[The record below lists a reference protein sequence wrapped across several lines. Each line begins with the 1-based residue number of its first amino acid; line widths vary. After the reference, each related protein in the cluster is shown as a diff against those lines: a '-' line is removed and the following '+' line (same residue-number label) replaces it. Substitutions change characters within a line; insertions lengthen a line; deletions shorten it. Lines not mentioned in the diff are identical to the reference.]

1 MNVII
6 VGGGMAGATLA
17 LAISSLSQGKLSVSL
32 IEAALPEGKHPGFDA
47 RAIAL
52 AHGTCQYLSKIGVWP
67 AFSDCVTPINHVHVS
82 DRGHAGF
89 VNIAAKDYHIA
100 ALGNVIELHEA
111 GTRLFSLLRKAPGV
125 TLYCPA
131 KVESV
136 HREQG
141 SVSVTLDNGD
151 TVTGQLLVAADGS
164 HSAIGKACNIQWQQD
179 DYGQVAI
186 IANVKMAVDPKGQAF
201 ERFTE
206 FGPLALLPMS
216 QGRSSLVWCHHQ
228 EQADAINAWD
238 DATFIHR
245 LQQAFGWRLGEV
257 VMAGKR
263 HCYPLV
269 LRKALTP
276 VSHRVVLVGNAA
288 QTLHPIAGQG
298 FNLGLRDVMQLA
310 QTVVN
315 AHADNQDIG
324 SYSLLSQYQQ
334 IRALDRDKTVTM
346 TDGLVRIFA
355 NRCLPLIV
363 GRNLGLMA
371 MEMLPPARDVLARQT
386 LGWVTHQ

>member
-1 MNVII
+1 
-6 VGGGMAGATLA
+6 
-17 LAISSLSQGKLSVSL
+17 
-32 IEAALPEGKHPGFDA
+32 
-47 RAIAL
+47 
-52 AHGTCQYLSKIGVWP
+52 
-67 AFSDCVTPINHVHVS
+67 
-82 DRGHAGF
+82 
-89 VNIAAKDYHIA
+89 
-100 ALGNVIELHEA
+100 
-111 GTRLFSLLRKAPGV
+111 
-125 TLYCPA
+125 
-131 KVESV
+131 
-136 HREQG
+136 
-141 SVSVTLDNGD
+141 
-151 TVTGQLLVAADGS
+151 
-164 HSAIGKACNIQWQQD
+164 
-179 DYGQVAI
+179 
-186 IANVKMAVDPKGQAF
+186 
-201 ERFTE
+201 
-206 FGPLALLPMS
+206 
-216 QGRSSLVWCHHQ
+216 
-228 EQADAINAWD
+228 
-238 DATFIHR
+238 
-245 LQQAFGWRLGEV
+245 
-257 VMAGKR
+257 MAGKR

>member
-32 IEAALPEGKHPGFDA
+32 IEASLPEGTHPGFDA

-52 AHGTCQYLSKIGVWP
+52 AHGTCQRLSKIGIWE
-67 AFSDCVTPINHVHVS
+67 ALADCVTPITHVHVS

-89 VNIAAKDYHIA
+89 VNINAQDYHIPE
-100 ALGNVIELHEA
+100 LGNVIELHDA
-111 GTRLFSLLRKAPGV
+111 GERLFALLRKAPGV

-131 KVESV
+131 KVENIQRHS
-136 HREQG
+136 EC
-141 SVSVTLDNGD
+141 VSVTLDNGE
-151 TVTGQLLVAADGS
+151 TLSGSLLVAADGS
-164 HSAIGKACNIQWQQD
+164 HSAVGHACHMQWQQD

-186 IANVKMAVDPKGQAF
+186 IANVKTAINPQGQAF

-228 EQADAINAWD
+228 EQAETIKMWD
-238 DATFIHR
+238 DETFIQQ
-245 LQQAFGWRLGEV
+245 LQQAFGWRLGKITQV
-257 VMAGKR
+257 GTR
-263 HCYPLV
+263 FCYPLS
-269 LRKALTP
+269 LRKALNP
-276 VSHRVVLVGNAA
+276 ISHRTVLVGNAA

-298 FNLGLRDVMQLA
+298 FNLGIRDVMQLA
-310 QTVVN
+310 ELVVA
-315 AHADNQDIG
+315 AHQQGQDIG
-324 SYSLLSQYQQ
+324 AYALLNTYQQ
-334 IRALDRDKTVTM
+334 ARAIDRERTVTM

-355 NRCLPLIV
+355 NRCLPLVV

-371 MEMLPPARDVLARQT
+371 MEMLPSVRDVLARQT
-386 LGWVTHQ
+386 LGWVAEQ

>member
-32 IEAALPEGKHPGFDA
+32 VEASLPEGKHPGFDA

-52 AHGTCQYLSKIGVWP
+52 AYGTCQYLSKIGIWP
-67 AFSDCVTPINHVHVS
+67 AFADCVTPITHVHVS

-89 VNIAAKDYHIA
+89 VNIEAKDYHIPS
-100 ALGNVIELHEA
+100 LGNVIELHEA
-111 GTRLFSLLRKAPGV
+111 GSRLFSLLRKAPGV
-125 TLYCPA
+125 TLHCPA
-131 KVESV
+131 KVENV
-136 HREQG
+136 HRSQEH
-141 SVSVTLDNGD
+141 VTVTLDNGEEI
-151 TVTGQLLVAADGS
+151 TGELLIGADGS
-164 HSAIGKACNIQWQQD
+164 HSAIGKACNMQWDED

-186 IANVKMAVDPKGQAF
+186 IANVKTSIDPKGQAF

-228 EQADAINAWD
+228 EDTDAINEWND
-238 DATFIHR
+238 EVFTQK
-245 LQQAFGWRLGEV
+245 LQQAFGWRLGKILL
-257 VMAGKR
+257 AGKR
-263 HCYPLV
+263 NCYPLV
-269 LRKALTP
+269 LRKVVNP
-276 VSHRVVLVGNAA
+276 ISHRMVLVGNAA

-298 FNLGLRDVMQLA
+298 FNLGIRDVMQLA
-310 QTVVN
+310 ETVVS
-315 AHADNQDIG
+315 AHINNRDIG
-324 SYSLLSQYQQ
+324 EYSLLNQYQQ
-334 IRALDRDKTVTM
+334 IRAADREKTITM

-371 MEMLPPARDVLARQT
+371 MEMLPPVRDILARQT
-386 LGWVTHQ
+386 LGWVAHQ